1 MRTFLVVMSLMLV
14 PLSPAVAQVSIQIG
28 LPGVSIGINQP
39 VYPQLV
45 AVPGYPVYYDP
56 GAASNYFFYD
66 GMYWVFQGDSWYA
79 SSWYNGP
86 WALVYPQYVPVFI
99 LRVPV
104 RYYRHPPAYFRGWQP
119 SGPPR
124 WGEHWGNDWERQRQG
139 WDRWDHAS
147 APRPAPLPVYQK
159 QYSGNRYPRAEQQQE
174 LHREKYSYQPRDAEV
189 RRVEEAHSA
198 RGNQPEQA
206 KQQQERGKQQQAEQQ
221 QQASQQQ
228 AKQQQDQAKQQERGK
243 QQQDQAKQQQQQAK
257 QQQQARQQQDQAKQQ
272 PPPARSPQESPPK
285 QDKGGQDKGQDQ
297 KKDHDK

>member
-1 MRTFLVVMSLMLV
+1 MRHLIVVLGLLLV
-14 PLSPAVAQVSIQIG
+14 PLTPGVAQVSIQIG
-28 LPGVSIGINQP
+28 LPGINIGINQP

-45 AVPGYPVYYDP
+45 QVPGYPVYYDP

-86 WALVYPQYVPVFI
+86 WALVSPRYVPVFI

-104 RYYRHPPAYFRGWQP
+104 TYYRHPPAYFRGWQP

-139 WDRWDHAS
+139 WDRWDHGS

-159 QYSGNRYPRAEQQQE
+159 QYSGTRYPRAEQQQE
-174 LHREKYSYQPRDAEV
+174 LHREKYSYQTRDAEV
-189 RRVEEAHSA
+189 KRVEEAHFA
-198 RGNQPEQA
+198 RGIQPEQA
-206 KQQQERGKQQQAEQQ
+206 K
-221 QQASQQQ
+221 
-228 AKQQQDQAKQQERGK
+228 
-243 QQQDQAKQQQQQAK
+243 QQDQAKQQQQAKQQDQAKQQQAKQQDQAK
-257 QQQQARQQQDQAKQQ
+257 QQQQAKQQ
-272 PPPARSPQESPPK
+272 PQAPPPK
-285 QDKGGQDKGQDQ
+285 QDKGGQDKGHDQ